1 MILCSRRLCLWSEVD
16 RLIIVSSGGNL
27 DSGTRSTPKTWL
39 TMCCLVLENTRS
51 REIDE
56 DITYHMRP
64 I

>member
-39 TMCCLVLENTRS
+39 TMCCLVWKTREVGKLT
-51 REIDE
+51 RI
-56 DITYHMRP
+56 
-64 I
+64 